1 MLLLKPIR
9 VGALELRNR
18 MVMPAMHLGY
28 SPLGRVSDQLVA
40 FYRARAEGG
49 VGMIVVGGCVINAE
63 AGGPMFISLK
73 SDADV
78 EPLRRL
84 AAAIKEPGAAACA
97 QLYHGGRYVHGMFL
111 DGKPALAP
119 SALRS
124 GLTKE
129 MPREAT
135 HDDIRRTVADFAAAA
150 GRAVRAGFDAVEIIA
165 SAGYLICQF
174 LSPAS
179 NVRTDEYGGSLENR
193 MRFGLEVL
201 AAVREAVGAGKVV
214 GVRLAGNEFV
224 PGGGGLEL
232 SRAFAAAL
240 ARGGVDYVSVT
251 GGWHETRVPQIL
263 GEVPEG
269 AFAYLSR
276 EIRRGLPVEVPVF
289 LANRLGD
296 PAKAEGVLRAGQADV
311 VCLGRPLIADPQLPR
326 KLAEGRLDEIRRCA
340 ACNQGCF
347 DSVMRLKPVCCM
359 VNPRVGKDAQAE
371 PAAPTASRRVVVVGG
386 GPAGMQAAVTAAR
399 RGHRVT
405 LFEAAPVLGGQL
417 NLASRIPGKEPLAD
431 VSRNLEAALEAE
443 RARGAVEV
451 RLGARVGPD
460 EIAAL
465 GPDVVVVA
473 TGSAP
478 IAIDL
483 PGADTSGIPVVQAW
497 DVLSGEADVGERA
510 VVLGGGA
517 TGAETALFL
526 ARRGTL
532 DAATAAFLL
541 VHQAEPE
548 ALIREL
554 ATRGTTRVTLVELQ
568 AKIGKDIGPSTRW
581 NVTEWLARSG
591 VEQLTGTEALRVTA
605 EGLVVRSL
613 ESGEERLVPADTL
626 VLAVGSRPEASL
638 AEALRGRVPEVRVIG
653 DAKAVRRAL
662 DATAEAHALAMSL

>member
-9 VGALELRNR
+9 VGTLELRNR

-49 VGMIVVGGCVINAE
+49 VAMIVVGGCVINAE

-73 SDADV
+73 SDKDV

-84 AAAIKEPGAAACA
+84 AAAIREPGAAACA

-150 GRAVRAGFDAVEIIA
+150 GRAVQAGFDAVEIIA

-201 AAVREAVGAGKVV
+201 AAVREAVGPGKVV

-240 ARGGVDYVSVT
+240 ASGGVDYVSVT

-263 GEVPEG
+263 GEVPKG

-276 EIRRGLPVEVPVF
+276 EIRRGLGVPVF

-296 PAKAEGVLRAGQADV
+296 PEVAEGVLRAGQADV

-326 KLAEGRLDEIRRCA
+326 KLAEGRAREINRCA

-359 VNPRVGKDAQAE
+359 VNPRVGKDVQAE
-371 PAAPTASRRVVVVGG
+371 PVAPAAARRVVVVGG

-405 LFEAAPVLGGQL
+405 LFEAAPALGGQL

-431 VSRNLEAALEAE
+431 VSRNLEDALATEQG
-443 RARGAVEV
+443 RGAVEV

-483 PGADTSGIPVVQAW
+483 PGAETSGIPVVQAW
-497 DVLSGEADVGERA
+497 DVLSGQVAVGERV

-541 VHQAEPE
+541 VHEAEPA

-554 ATRGTTRVTLVELQ
+554 SARGTTRVTLVELQ
-568 AKIGKDIGPSTRW
+568 RKIGKDIGPSTRW
-581 NVTEWLARSG
+581 NVTEWLARCG
-591 VEQLTGTEALRVTA
+591 VDQLTETEALRVTA

-613 ESGEERLVPADTL
+613 ENGEERLLPADTI

-662 DATAEAHALAMSL
+662 DATAEAHALAMTL